1 MGMFAISANSFTCQN
16 LDLGSM
22 TTSHPL
28 RWQIKTICCTAG
40 CFGEEGIRI
49 IPVLHNHSLCDPPHS
64 MNSVQEVSSKERI
77 WHVQRVIWRLTLVLR
92 ICQFCPSRSWQRTW
106 QGNLRD
112 MKLHV
117 MRRKTGLLA
126 VAVVVDLVHLPWQL
140 LPKGTLGEALIGHW
154 KEIQS
159 GDMKW
164 IRAPPS
170 KVILGGAHHRSPPGC
185 AAQTNSIMRRNIA
198 MMTMSD
204 STST

>member
-1 MGMFAISANSFTCQN
+1 MGTFAISANSFTCQY

-49 IPVLHNHSLCDPPHS
+49 IPLLHNHSLCDPPHS
-64 MNSVQEVSSKERI
+64 MNSVQEVSSKESI
-77 WHVQRVIWRLTLVLR
+77 WLVQRVMWTLTLVLR
-92 ICQFCPSRSWQRTW
+92 ICRVDKKYGRGIYVIWSSKW
-106 QGNLRD
+106 
-112 MKLHV
+112 
-117 MRRKTGLLA
+117 KTAGLLA

-154 KEIQS
+154 REIQS

-170 KVILGGAHHRSPPGC
+170 KVILGGAHHRSPPSF

-198 MMTMSD
+198 MMTMSG
-204 STST
+204 SASI